1 MPPFLVR
8 AAGVSKSITEPSNR
22 LQRFLRLPGFLYR
35 LWAGGLFRNFHF
47 HRRRQVKIPAAVLT
61 ELNVLRVHERH
72 NHADGQMHVTAGADL
87 VANNRNALFPVGD
100 QTVIVAENLLW
111 NLGAQFRRGLLGV
124 LIFDF
129 AKLDGLEF
137 DQVLK

>member
-1 MPPFLVR
+1 L
-8 AAGVSKSITEPSNR
+8 
-22 LQRFLRLPGFLYR
+22 GFLFR
-35 LWAGGLFRNFHF
+35 LWAGGLFHGSRFL
-47 HRRRQVKIPAAVLT
+47 RRRQVKIPAATFT

-87 VANNRNALFPVGD
+87 VANNRNALFLVGD
-100 QTVIVAENLLW
+100 QTVIVAENLRW
-111 NLGAQFRRGLLGV
+111 NFGAQVRRGRLGV

-129 AKLDGLEF
+129 AKLEGLEF